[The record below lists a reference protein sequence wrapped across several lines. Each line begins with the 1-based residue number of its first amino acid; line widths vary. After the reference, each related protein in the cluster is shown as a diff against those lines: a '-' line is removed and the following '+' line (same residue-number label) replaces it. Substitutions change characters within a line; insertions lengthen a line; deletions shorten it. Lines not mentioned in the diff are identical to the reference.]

1 MATTLPGSPSSA
13 ASRGESARCRAA
25 HADGLRH
32 DEDATS
38 SEDAAEERTSIIR
51 APSWQLQG
59 AKSTEEVAPKIAIS
73 RRRKTRINSAV
84 VITRGVI

>member
-1 MATTLPGSPSSA
+1 MATPLPGSPSSA

-59 AKSTEEVAPKIAIS
+59 AKIADSDILF
-73 RRRKTRINSAV
+73 RIFLRV
-84 VITRGVI
+84 VSPWL

>member
-1 MATTLPGSPSSA
+1 MTLGATTLPGSPSSA

-38 SEDAAEERTSIIR
+38 SEDAAEVTRTSIIR

-59 AKSTEEVAPKIAIS
+59 AKIADSDILF
-73 RRRKTRINSAV
+73 RIFLRV
-84 VITRGVI
+84 VSPWL

>member
-38 SEDAAEERTSIIR
+38 SEDAADETRTSIIR

-59 AKSTEEVAPKIAIS
+59 AKTTDSQNPVL
-73 RRRKTRINSAV
+73 RKTGATQDGEQIAAPS
-84 VITRGVI
+84 

>member
-13 ASRGESARCRAA
+13 ASRGESARCRTA

-38 SEDAAEERTSIIR
+38 SEDAAEETRTSIIR

-59 AKSTEEVAPKIAIS
+59 AIKHGLAENHEKRAKLPQAELS
-73 RRRKTRINSAV
+73 
-84 VITRGVI
+84 

>member
-59 AKSTEEVAPKIAIS
+59 AKSTDFNKGAEKK
-73 RRRKTRINSAV
+73 RRLRDRRAD
-84 VITRGVI
+84 

>member
-1 MATTLPGSPSSA
+1 MTLGATTLPGSPCSA
-13 ASRGESARCRAA
+13 ASRGESARCRTA

-32 DEDATS
+32 ADDATS

-59 AKSTEEVAPKIAIS
+59 AIKHGLGGKY
-73 RRRKTRINSAV
+73 RY
-84 VITRGVI
+84 

>member
-1 MATTLPGSPSSA
+1 MATPLPGSPSSA
-13 ASRGESARCRAA
+13 ASRGESARCRTA

-38 SEDAAEERTSIIR
+38 SEDAAEETRTSIIR

-59 AKSTEEVAPKIAIS
+59 AIKHGLAENHEKRAKLPQAELS
-73 RRRKTRINSAV
+73 
-84 VITRGVI
+84 